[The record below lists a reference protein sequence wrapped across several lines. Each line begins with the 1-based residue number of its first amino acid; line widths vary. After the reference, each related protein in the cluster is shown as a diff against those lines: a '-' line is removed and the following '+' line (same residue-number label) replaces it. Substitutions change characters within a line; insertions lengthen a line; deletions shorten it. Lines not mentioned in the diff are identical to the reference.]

1 MFFYSA
7 VTELVLEMVTF
18 KNHGIRIRNFKRT
31 LVPLVYILVA
41 TLHSTEHI
49 AINIIQAAQ
58 VISQ

>member
-18 KNHGIRIRNFKRT
+18 KNHGIRNFKRT